1 MNGMNQRSFVSRVF
15 GKAVS
20 ILLAACALYW
30 AACLIRA
37 AWVVLVVTGGVLFLL
52 GTFVVWYRARWS
64 RW

>member
-1 MNGMNQRSFVSRVF
+1 MNGMYQRSLISRVF
-15 GKAVS
+15 GTAVS

-30 AACLIRA
+30 AACLIRD

-52 GTFVVWYRARWS
+52 GSFVAWHRARWS